1 MKKYLFS
8 ALALTGMLFMNSC
21 SDDLVPEPST
31 GDYVNAT
38 FTISTT
44 EGLGTRAVGDGTT
57 VDKVACAV
65 FDENGVE
72 MPNLRETLN
81 ISRKHAVY
89 HVRLAKGQAYRVAF
103 FAYNEAANAY
113 DVTDMKDIKV
123 NPGQLSNLE
132 GRDAFT
138 NNIDVS
144 AQQTLNEIATS
155 VNLYRPFAQ
164 LNLGIDD
171 TEETNAANAGIVV
184 DKTQVK
190 VTGVYTA
197 FSAYDNAVVGST
209 SDVTFAMNTIP
220 TDVLTVEGQS
230 YNYLAMNYLLVG
242 DLNAEKSLTDV
253 EFVWETAD
261 GKTNN
266 PAYSF
271 VNIPVQRNYR
281 TNIVGSLLTNPADFT
296 INIVEGFGGDKNKF
310 YTDQNGVNVA
320 VVTLDNLQNAI
331 DAADEAGDYV
341 IRLQDMVGPSPAPT
355 RSAAYDV
362 ITVVQK
368 PGVKLTIDGCGI
380 NFNGQIKLHSN
391 SYYYADAALTIKNVN
406 FTPSA
411 ASLNVIE
418 ALDKGNGQRYST
430 NLTVQNCTFTAT
442 GEAVNTAAGVQI
454 KQSKNAK
461 VINCEAT
468 GLHSLVQ
475 ANSCDETVEVKGC
488 TVNDGKNGI
497 SFTQVK
503 AITVEETTINASEY
517 GIRYDGRVDNYGIA
531 VKNINVTAKQP
542 FIARKMTANNNTI
555 AFTGK
560 NVLTP
565 TTANDYQVV
574 LTAGSDDEA
583 YSTPTGTYKLTGVDN
598 FYVFPSNGT
607 LAVATQNEL
616 DKALANS
623 NISTIMLGKGTFEI
637 ELYRKYPAR
646 ESLTIIGTEGTK
658 VKFANAQVLM
668 DLFKYFTIK
677 NCEILHMSTKSWG
690 MLVFGGGNK
699 ADGVYTVENCLFNG
713 VGTQGIYINENTAG
727 ATYNVKNCTFKGD
740 FGNEGAVVIQNNANL
755 NGEGVVKV
763 FVEENTFNNV
773 TAYKISLLNKENGKL
788 ELHTDVANAEIGKFN
803 R

>member
-81 ISRKHAVY
+81 ISGKHAVY

-113 DVTDMKDIKV
+113 DVTNMKDIKV

-296 INIVEGFGGDKNKF
+296 INIVEGFGCDKNKF

-355 RSAAYDV
+355 RSAAYE

-574 LTAGSDDEA
+574 LTEGSDDEA

-658 VKFANAQVLM
+658 VEFANQQVLM
-668 DLFKYFTIK
+668 DWFKYFTIK
-677 NCEILHMSTKSWG
+677 NCEILHMSEKSWG
-690 MLVFGGGNK
+690 MLVFGGGDEAN
-699 ADGVYTVENCLFNG
+699 GVYTVENCLFNG

-740 FGNEGAVVIQNNANL
+740 FGREGAVVIQNNANL
-755 NGEGVVKV
+755 NGEGVVYV
-763 FVEENTFNNV
+763 NVEENTFNNV
-773 TAYKISLLNKENGKL
+773 TAYKISLLNKDNGKL
-788 ELHTDVANAEIGKFN
+788 VLNTDVAGEEIGKFN

>member
-8 ALALTGMLFMNSC
+8 ALALTGMFFMNSC

-38 FTISTT
+38 FTIGTT
-44 EGLGTRAVGDGTT
+44 EDLGTRAVGDGTT

-81 ISRKHAVY
+81 ISGKHAVY

-171 TEETNAANAGIVV
+171 TEKTNAANAGIVV

-242 DLNAEKSLTDV
+242 DFGAEKSLTDV

-296 INIVEGFGGDKNKF
+296 INIVEGFSGNKNKF

-542 FIARKMTANNNTI
+542 FIARMMTAKNNTI

-740 FGNEGAVVIQNNANL
+740 FGSEGAVVIQNNADL
-755 NGEGVVKV
+755 NGEGVVNV
-763 FVEENTFNNV
+763 TVEENTFNNV
-773 TAYKISLLNKENGKL
+773 TAYKISLLNKDNGKL
-788 ELHTDVANAEIGKFN
+788 RLVTDVADSEIGKFN

>member
-21 SDDLVPEPST
+21 SQDELVNGPID
-31 GDYVNAT
+31 GDFVNAT
-38 FTISTT
+38 FSLSTT

-81 ISRKHAVY
+81 ISSKHAVY

-123 NPGQLSNLE
+123 NPNQLSNLE

-144 AQQTLNEIATS
+144 AQETLNEIATS

-184 DKTQVK
+184 EKTQVK
-190 VTGVYTA
+190 VSGVYTA

-242 DLNAEKSLTDV
+242 DLSAEKSLTDV

-310 YTDQNGVNVA
+310 YTDENGVNVA
-320 VVTLDNLQNAI
+320 VVTLDNLQGAI

-355 RSAAYDV
+355 RSAGYDV

-380 NFNGQIKLHSN
+380 SFNGQIKLHSN

-411 ASLNVIE
+411 ESLNVIE
-418 ALDKGNGQRYST
+418 ALEIGSERYST

-442 GEAVNTAAGVQI
+442 GEAVNTAVGVQV
-454 KQSKNAK
+454 KATRGVTVKN
-461 VINCEAT
+461 CTAT
-468 GLHSLVQ
+468 NMHSLIQ
-475 ANSCDETVEVKGC
+475 AQSCDTGDVKVENC
-488 TVNDGKNGI
+488 TVNGKNGVA
-497 SFTQVK
+497 FKQVK
-503 AITVEETTINASEY
+503 SATVEGTTITAVAY
-517 GIRYDGRVDNYGIA
+517 GIRFDGNTDNYGIK
-531 VKNINVTAKQP
+531 VKNNNVTAKQP
-542 FIARKMTANNNTI
+542 FIARRMTANDNTI

-574 LTAGSDDEA
+574 LTAGEDDKE
-583 YSTPTGTYKLTGVDN
+583 YSAPTVTYTLTGADS
-598 FYVFPSNGT
+598 FYVYPNNGT

-616 DKALANS
+616 NKALANS

-637 ELYRKYPAR
+637 ELYTKYPAR
-646 ESLTIIGTEGTK
+646 ESMTIIGTEGTK
-658 VKFANAQVLM
+658 VEFANAQVRM
-668 DLFKYFTIK
+668 ELFKNFTIK

-713 VGTQGIYINENTAG
+713 VGTQGIYINENTAR
-727 ATYNVKNCTFKGD
+727 ATYKVKNCTFKGD
-740 FGNEGAVVIQNNANL
+740 FGSEGAVVIQNNANL
-755 NGEGVVKV
+755 NGDGKVNVTVKD
-763 FVEENTFNNV
+763 NTFNNV
-773 TAYKISLLNKENGKL
+773 TAYKISLINKENGKL
-788 ELHTDVANAEIGKFN
+788 NLDTDVKDSEIGKFN